1 MPGSVR
7 GYCNC
12 TGRQTIHEKS
22 LLGAGPAL
30 IGAQIA
36 IGHHFA
42 PLLQEVTSVL
52 YTWSYATA
60 SGTHIETWGQGG
72 CLVPTLRSVLGRG
85 GLGLLAA
92 ALGLGRG
99 RRLGSDRLHRLGR
112 GSLGGG
118 LLDLRIVL
126 LTHALVVQCL

>member
-12 TGRQTIHEKS
+12 TGRQTIHEES

-52 YTWSYATA
+52 YTWSYTTA
-60 SGTHIETWGQGG
+60 SGTDIETWGQGG
-72 CLVPTLRSVLGRG
+72 CLVPTRRSLYAAVALAFLRLLLGLAGAGVSAATGSTGRG
-85 GLGLLAA
+85 VGVSAA
-92 ALGLGRG
+92 GCSICA
-99 RRLGSDRLHRLGR
+99 SSS
-112 GSLGGG
+112 SL
-118 LLDLRIVL
+118 
-126 LTHALVVQCL
+126 TPW